1 MSDRFEIP
9 RIVTAFM
16 DLLKSDP
23 SPTDLD
29 IAVLDVDHQVD
40 SSDPFV
46 KVDQHVGI
54 DASNFPTLL
63 RQFRSHYMNLR
74 KDRSAIHKDTF
85 QLHNDLMDATSC
97 LLCLCPDNSTA
108 WGDRSRC
115 VLFYLDTLNNQ
126 PFEQTHCRKDTVDRT
141 DSFSLLQEELK
152 FLNFLLTRHSNK
164 YVRIQIPCRR
174 SVPLQFLLKFWK

>member
-9 RIVTAFM
+9 PIVTAFIG
-16 DLLKSDP
+16 LLKSDP

-29 IAVLDVDHQVD
+29 IAILDVDNQLD

-54 DASNFPTLL
+54 DASNLPTLV

-74 KDRSAIHKDTF
+74 KDRLAIHKDTF
-85 QLHNDLMDATSC
+85 QFHNDLMDATSC

-115 VLFYLDTLNNQ
+115 LLFYLDTLDNKPAVQ
-126 PFEQTHCRKDTVDRT
+126 GPCRQYAVSRR

-152 FLNFLLTRHSNK
+152 FLNFLFTRHSNK
-164 YVRIQIPCRR
+164 YVRIHAPCRLR
-174 SVPLQFLLKFWK
+174 YLFYTPFWK